1 MSFSK
6 YVRKKKKEKKHEK
19 KRRRERKGGH
29 GDQNEEIKMENISV
43 TSGILLGDSLIFQQ
57 A

>member
-43 TSGILLGDSLIFQQ
+43 TSGRLLGDSLIFQQ